1 MALSVPNIDQLR
13 KRWTADE
20 YLAAVELGDVF
31 QRREWLFRGE
41 VLEMPPMGRSHVL
54 SLVRVQNWAND
65 HLRPKFVIRVQTP
78 ILTPGESIPEPDI
91 AVVLPSQHLATPHPS
106 RAELIIEVSDS
117 SIALDREIACEYA
130 AICPE
135 YWLLDLRSRR
145 LEVYRQPEPDT
156 SSPSGFRYTSMQTIA
171 EDGVLSPLC
180 RTDVSASVRELLD
193 G

>member
-1 MALSVPNIDQLR
+1 
-13 KRWTADE
+13 
-20 YLAAVELGDVF
+20 
-31 QRREWLFRGE
+31 
-41 VLEMPPMGRSHVL
+41 MPPMGQLHMRSLMACQDWAYTHLRPVYR
-54 SLVRVQNWAND
+54 VRVQG
-65 HLRPKFVIRVQTP
+65 P
-78 ILTPGESIPEPDI
+78 IVTPGDSIPEPDI
-91 AVVLPSQHLATPHPS
+91 AIVTDAENAAIPHPS

-171 EDGVLSPLC
+171 EDGALSPLC